1 MLKFSK
7 TPPVPIVQVV
17 KKLRG
22 VLDYAKKKAFP
33 APVALLEMAT
43 GHWLASAVHVAA
55 ELDIAGALQEG
66 ELSVEEIAIRVSADA
81 NSLYRL
87 LRTLAAAGVFKEMRP
102 RVFALNSLARP
113 LLRDAPDSVR
123 GMCLL
128 GGRGFH
134 WDAWGSLRHSVRTG
148 QSALE
153 HQRGKNLFE
162 YLAAHPEDNRVFNEA
177 MTGWASQSAAAVDA
191 IIDFSRF
198 RRVADIGGGNGN
210 FLGRLLLSNAG
221 LKGLLF
227 DQAHVIAGAGEVL
240 TRLGITDR
248 CEQVAGSFFE
258 TLPMSTAIGPDAFIL
273 KNIIHD
279 WQDSKAVTILSRVAA
294 CMSDKSIL
302 FIVESVIPE
311 GNEFH
316 PGKLIDLEMLVM
328 TPGGKERTLAEFETL
343 CSQAGLEI
351 VKVHATAAI
360 ESVVEIRKPI
370 SV

>member
-1 MLKFSK
+1 MLNFSK
-7 TPPVPIVQVV
+7 SPPVPIVNVV

-22 VLDYAKKKAFP
+22 ALDYAKKKAFP

-55 ELDIAGALQEG
+55 ELDIAG
-66 ELSVEEIAIRVSADA
+66 ELKAGPLKVEELAVKVSADP

-87 LRTLAAAGVFKEMRP
+87 LRTLAAAGVFKEISSRT
-102 RVFALNSLARP
+102 FALNSLARP

-162 YLAAHPEDNRVFNEA
+162 YLATHPEDNRVFNEA
-177 MTGWASQSAAAVDA
+177 MTGWASQSASAVAAVV
-191 IIDFSRF
+191 DFSGF
-198 RRVADIGGGNGN
+198 RLVADLGGGNGN
-210 FLGRLLLSNAG
+210 FLGRLLVSYPNMQ
-221 LKGLLF
+221 GLLF
-227 DQAHVIAGAGEVL
+227 DQAHVIEGAGEIL
-240 TRLGITDR
+240 SRLGVADR

-258 TLPMSTAIGPDAFIL
+258 TLPPGPDAFIL

-279 WQDSKAVTILSRVAA
+279 WQDSKAIEILARVAA
-294 CMSDKSIL
+294 AMSDKSRL

-316 PGKLIDLEMLVM
+316 PGKLIDLEMLVI

-343 CSQAGLEI
+343 CLHTGLEI